1 MGFPIDRP
9 RRLRGSEN
17 IRNLVREFRLHPSQ
31 LILPLF
37 ITYGTNRQEPI
48 ASMPGV
54 FRYTVD
60 RLSPVIDEALAAGV
74 RSVILFGIPET
85 KDTEAT
91 QALNPEGPVPSAIRF
106 LKESYPDITVM
117 TDVCIDEY
125 TSHGHCGF
133 LTHDNRIDND
143 STLTCLADMALVHAR
158 AGADVV
164 APSDM
169 MDGRVSAIRKRL
181 DGEGFTDTLIMS
193 YAVKYASSF
202 YGPFRDAMMSG
213 PQFGDRTSY
222 QMDPA
227 NRIEALREAR
237 LDIEEGADILMV
249 KPAMPYLDILRDVKN
264 AVDVPMCA
272 YQVSGEYAMLV
283 AAGQNGW
290 IDLDRAILESLLCIH
305 RAGASNIITYFAI
318 KAARLLR
325 KGNP

>member
-9 RRLRGSEN
+9 RRLRSSKT
-17 IRNLVREFRLHPSQ
+17 IRNLVREYRLHPSQ

-37 ITYGTNRQEPI
+37 ITFGKNKKEPI
-48 ASMPGV
+48 SSMPGV
-54 FRYTVD
+54 FRYSVD
-60 RLSPVIDEALAAGV
+60 RLSPVIQDALKVGV
-74 RSVILFGIPET
+74 SSFILFGIPET
-85 KDTEAT
+85 KDLEAT
-91 QALNPEGPVPSAIRF
+91 QALNPEGPVPTAVRF
-106 LKESYPDITVM
+106 LKENFPETTVM
-117 TDVCIDEY
+117 TDICIDEY

-133 LTHDNRIDND
+133 LSSGNKIDND
-143 STLTCLADMALVHAR
+143 STLGCLSQMALLHAK

-169 MDGRVSAIRKRL
+169 MDGRVAAIRSVL
-181 DGEGFTDTLIMS
+181 DKEGFIDTLIMS

-227 NRIEALREAR
+227 NRTEAMREAR
-237 LDIEEGADILMV
+237 LDVEEGADILMV
-249 KPAMPYLDILRDVKN
+249 KPALPYLDILREVKN
-264 AVDVPMCA
+264 AVDLPMCA
-272 YQVSGEYAMLV
+272 YQVSGEYSTLV

-305 RAGASNIITYFAI
+305 RAGASTIITYFAVR
-318 KAARLLR
+318 AAELLL
-325 KGNP
+325 KGE